1 MKSIISLVIIIS
13 MLPFSVYSV
22 TEKNDTLKVLQLNL
36 WGQGETV
43 PNGVKGIV
51 DIIDQTD
58 PDIAFLCEIFSQK
71 EKHFMDYLTS
81 ELKKRGK
88 QYYGENLKQTM
99 GVLSKVK
106 MDEVSS
112 CFILADE
119 SRPNPVCK
127 ATISLGSK
135 KLIAYSVH
143 WDWTHYECYLPRGY
157 SGTTWKKLPAPVND
171 ADSVLAANRIS
182 FRDEGVKALLEDA
195 GKEIKKGNLV
205 ILGGD
210 FNEPSHLDWQ
220 QNTKDM
226 RDHNGL
232 VINWDCS
239 VLLYEAGF
247 KDVYR
252 EIYPDAVTHPGFTFP
267 AGNKDADLNKLV
279 WLPDMDERDRI
290 DFIYYY
296 PDPSLSLDNAVIVGP
311 SQNILKGEIIEN
323 DSEDQFIKPTG
334 IWPSDHKGMFSTFLI
349 KNN

>member
-1 MKSIISLVIIIS
+1 MKRIISLAIIIS
-13 MLPFSVYSV
+13 IFPFFVYSA

-58 PDIAFLCEIFSQK
+58 PDIVFLCEIFSQK

-99 GVLSKVK
+99 GVLSKIK

-112 CFILADE
+112 CFTLADK

-127 ATISLGSK
+127 ATISLGAK

-157 SGTTWKKLPAPVND
+157 SGTTWKKLPEPVSN
-171 ADSVLAANRIS
+171 ADSILAANRVS

-195 GKEIKKGNLV
+195 GKEIEKGNLV

-226 RDHNGL
+226 RNHNGL

-239 VLLYEAGF
+239 VLLYDAGF

-267 AGNKDADLNKLV
+267 AGNRDADLNKLV
-279 WLPDMDERDRI
+279 WLPDRDERDRI

-296 PDPSLSLDNAVIVGP
+296 PDPSLSLENAVIVGP

-334 IWPSDHKGMFSTFLI
+334 TWPSDHKGIFSTFLI
-349 KNN
+349 ESN

>member
-1 MKSIISLVIIIS
+1 MKGIINLVIIFS
-13 MLPFSVYSV
+13 MLPFFAYSA

-99 GVLSKVK
+99 GVLSKIK

-112 CFILADE
+112 CFTLEDK

-157 SGTTWKKLPAPVND
+157 SGTTWKKLPEPVYD
-171 ADSVLAANRIS
+171 ADSILAANRIS

-195 GKEIKKGNLV
+195 GKEIEKGNLI

-220 QNTKDM
+220 QDTKDM

-252 EIYPDAVTHPGFTFP
+252 ETYPDAVTYPGFTFP

-296 PDPSLSLDNAVIVGP
+296 PDPSLKLENAVIVGP

-323 DSEDQFIKPTG
+323 DSEDQFIKPAG
-334 IWPSDHKGMFSTFLI
+334 IWPSDHKGVFSTFLI

>member
-1 MKSIISLVIIIS
+1 MKRVISLAIIIS
-13 MLPFSVYSV
+13 ILPFFAYSI

-43 PNGVKGIV
+43 SNGVQGIV

-71 EKHFMDYLTS
+71 EKHFMDYLTR
-81 ELKKRGK
+81 ELNKRGK

-99 GVLSKVK
+99 GVLSKIK
-106 MDEVSS
+106 MDTVSS
-112 CFILADE
+112 CFTLEDK

-127 ATISLGSK
+127 ATVSLGSK

-157 SGTTWKKLPAPVND
+157 SGTTWKKLPGPVDNV
-171 ADSVLAANRIS
+171 DSILTANRVS
-182 FRDEGVKALLEDA
+182 YRDEGVKALLEDA

-205 ILGGD
+205 LLGGD

-220 QNTKDM
+220 QNTKEM
-226 RDHNGL
+226 RNHNGL

-239 VLLYEAGF
+239 VLLYDAGF

-252 EIYPDAVTHPGFTFP
+252 VKYPDAVTHPGFTFP
-267 AGNKDADLNKLV
+267 AGNKNADLNKLV
-279 WLPDMDERDRI
+279 WLPDVDERDRI

-296 PDPSLSLDNAVIVGP
+296 PNPSLSLENVVIVGP
-311 SQNILKGEIIEN
+311 SQNILKGEIVEN
-323 DSEDQFIKPTG
+323 DSEDQFIEPAG
-334 IWPSDHKGMFSTFLI
+334 IWPSDHKGIFSTFLI
-349 KNN
+349 GNN